1 MAKAI
6 ISLTTISSRISRIY
20 EVINSLLSQKSH
32 VEVEVRLYVSRE
44 GFMLDQ
50 GIKNIPDTLSILSM
64 QSNQFKIFFV
74 ENSGPYRK
82 IIPVLKDSYLGL
94 IECDYVV
101 TADDDTLYPD
111 YWLQSLVNINNKF
124 DCVVAYRGRRI
135 STNSRGFTPYET
147 WQHSDESLLRPSYNT
162 LGTGKDGILYKPNY
176 FHDDVLDLEAALKIA
191 PNADDLWLKYYTTIN
206 GARSVLVSSTL
217 TNSFYDL
224 GRYDDNTL
232 YRKIN
237 KDGGNDKV
245 MCSLQ
250 NYSMERYSK
259 SYLDFFNADN
269 IPNIDD
275 A

>member
-1 MAKAI
+1 M
-6 ISLTTISSRISRIY
+6 
-20 EVINSLLSQKSH
+20 
-32 VEVEVRLYVSRE
+32 
-44 GFMLDQ
+44 
-50 GIKNIPDTLSILSM
+50 
-64 QSNQFKIFFV
+64 
-74 ENSGPYRK
+74 
-82 IIPVLKDSYLGL
+82 
-94 IECDYVV
+94 
-101 TADDDTLYPD
+101 
-111 YWLQSLVNINNKF
+111 
-124 DCVVAYRGRRI
+124 
-135 STNSRGFTPYET
+135 
-147 WQHSDESLLRPSYNT
+147 
-162 LGTGKDGILYKPNY
+162 
-176 FHDDVLDLEAALKIA
+176 LDLEAALKIA

-206 GARSVLVSSTL
+206 GVRSVLVSSTL